1 MVDLYTFSFI
11 NPPFTVYWCFL
22 FTAPRLL
29 LRIPWFSS
37 IFPFHIH
44 QNISYDLILNGML
57 LNFLFPAKTPLWGF
71 KVVLTRKLYISITLS
86 HLAAID
92 QPMLRCTFVVCLR
105 MMSLQNIWVVTI
117 FHWVCLRIY
126 IIVINIKV
134 FYLLGVKLTSW
145 NPYIL
150 KYHIIQF
157 MNMHGQITWAQSNKV
172 ARSYLVNL
180 MRSSESRHDNSS
192 QVTNHKYTKGS
203 CSIYRG
209 SNVGIITANG
219 FLQLSRPAKTIGES
233 RNKSVGKF

>member
-1 MVDLYTFSFI
+1 M
-11 NPPFTVYWCFL
+11 W
-22 FTAPRLL
+22 
-29 LRIPWFSS
+29 
-37 IFPFHIH
+37 
-44 QNISYDLILNGML
+44 M
-57 LNFLFPAKTPLWGF
+57 NFLFPAKTPLWGF
-71 KVVLTRKLYISITLS
+71 KVVLTRKLYIFSTLS

-150 KYHIIQF
+150 KYHIIQV

-172 ARSYLVNL
+172 AWSYLVNL
-180 MRSSESRHDNSS
+180 MRSSDSRHDDPS

-203 CSIYRG
+203 CSIYRW

-219 FLQLSRPAKTIGES
+219 FFQLSRPAKTIGES
-233 RNKSVGKF
+233 RNKSMGKFKLKSGARETKTETEPTSQSGDYLTTSQTNHSSRIMKRKLKLNFLFLTIKGY

>member
-1 MVDLYTFSFI
+1 MIYFDPFPFI
-11 NPPFTVYWCFL
+11 NIPLTVDWCSL
-22 FTAPRLL
+22 CTAPQLL
-29 LRIPWFSS
+29 LRTAWFDSS
-37 IFPFHIH
+37 FPFQMHR
-44 QNISYDLILNGML
+44 NISHDLILNGIWCFNMWM
-57 LNFLFPAKTPLWGF
+57 NFLFPAKTPLWGF

-150 KYHIIQF
+150 KYHIIQV
-157 MNMHGQITWAQSNKV
+157 MNMHGQITWAQ
-172 ARSYLVNL
+172 
-180 MRSSESRHDNSS
+180 
-192 QVTNHKYTKGS
+192 
-203 CSIYRG
+203 
-209 SNVGIITANG
+209 
-219 FLQLSRPAKTIGES
+219 
-233 RNKSVGKF
+233 

>member
-1 MVDLYTFSFI
+1 M
-11 NPPFTVYWCFL
+11 
-22 FTAPRLL
+22 
-29 LRIPWFSS
+29 
-37 IFPFHIH
+37 
-44 QNISYDLILNGML
+44 
-57 LNFLFPAKTPLWGF
+57 NFLFPVKTPLWGF

-150 KYHIIQF
+150 KYHFIQV
-157 MNMHGQITWAQSNKV
+157 MNIFQYFYFLRSHQQSFVFYWNGKI
-172 ARSYLVNL
+172 APYSLLRQRKDLCFHTTFLLENQVN
-180 MRSSESRHDNSS
+180 
-192 QVTNHKYTKGS
+192 
-203 CSIYRG
+203 
-209 SNVGIITANG
+209 
-219 FLQLSRPAKTIGES
+219 
-233 RNKSVGKF
+233 